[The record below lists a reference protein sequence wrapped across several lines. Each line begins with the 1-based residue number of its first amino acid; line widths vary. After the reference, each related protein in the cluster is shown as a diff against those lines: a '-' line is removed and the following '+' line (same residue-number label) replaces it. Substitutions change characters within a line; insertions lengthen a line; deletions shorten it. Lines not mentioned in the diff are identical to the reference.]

1 MKVRTIME
9 MAQKIFYY
17 DIKYEKA
24 WRAQQRAWKMIYGDW
39 EERHEM
45 LPALFNTMKVA
56 NLGMYYECILKP
68 NEWKNGR

>member
-1 MKVRTIME
+1 
-9 MAQKIFYY
+9 
-17 DIKYEKA
+17 
-24 WRAQQRAWKMIYGDW
+24 MIYGDW